1 MGKLAGKT
9 ALLTKRFQLM
19 QSNRRTFIKSL
30 SAASAVVAT
39 EGIARP
45 FGAPAY
51 IPNLMKVS
59 PNDKIRIATIG
70 MGIQGNFDTQAALR
84 SPDVELVAVADLYDG
99 RLEHAKTAFGKDKNL
114 FTTRDHREI
123 LARPDVDAVLVV
135 TPDHWHDHIT
145 IAALKA
151 GKHVYCEKPM
161 VQHLNEGKAVIDAW
175 KKSGKTMQVGSQRIS
190 SSAFQEA
197 KRLVQAGEIGTINYI
212 ESNND
217 RFNSIGAWNYSVPP
231 DASTQTVDWDRFLGD
246 APKHPFDAKRFFRW
260 RNYKDYGTGVAGDLF
275 IHLITGVHF
284 VTNTLG
290 PTRIYSS
297 GNLAY
302 WKDGRDVPDV
312 MTSVMDYPKTDQHD
326 AFQMVLRVNFANA
339 GKISNVTRIIGNEG
353 QIEFSEENLIMTKKK
368 LPAAPGYGGYDS
380 FFTFTEP
387 VQQEFV
393 KQYDALYPP
402 EMRKAEPVKEV
413 KFESPKNED
422 AHARHFA
429 DFFDNVRKGSQG
441 TIEDPVFGFRAAAPV
456 LASNESYFEQKIVH
470 WDPITMTQKDP
481 TPASKPSPKK
491 KPLMPGKSIAKKA

>member
-1 MGKLAGKT
+1 
-9 ALLTKRFQLM
+9 M

-30 SAASAVVAT
+30 SAASALAAT
-39 EGIARP
+39 EAITKP

-51 IPNLMKVS
+51 IPNLMKIS
-59 PNDKIRIATIG
+59 PNEKIRFATIG

-84 SPDVELVAVADLYDG
+84 NPDVELVGVADLYNG
-99 RLEHAKTAFGKDKNL
+99 RLEHAKTAYGKDKNL
-114 FTTRDHREI
+114 FATRDYREI
-123 LARPDVDAVLVV
+123 LARSDVDAVLVV

-190 SSAFQEA
+190 SAAFKEA
-197 KRLVQAGEIGTINYI
+197 KRLVDAGEIGQINYI

-217 RFNSIGAWNYSVPP
+217 RFNAIGAWQYSIPP
-231 DASTQTVDWDRFLGD
+231 DASTQTLDWDRFLGD
-246 APKHPFDAKRFFRW
+246 APKRPFDEKRFFRW

-284 VTNTLG
+284 VTSTMG

-302 WKDGRDVPDV
+302 WKDGRDVPDI
-312 MTSVMDYPKTDQHD
+312 MACIMDYPKTEQHE

-339 GKISNVTRIIGNEG
+339 GKINDVTRIIGNEG
-353 QIEFSEENLIMTKKK
+353 QIEFSENNLIMTKKK
-368 LPAAPGYGGYDS
+368 LPLAPGYGGYDS
-380 FFTFTEP
+380 YFTFTEP
-387 VQQEFV
+387 VQQEFA
-393 KQYDALYPP
+393 KKYDERYPP
-402 EMRKAEPVKEV
+402 ETRKSEPVKEV
-413 KFESPKNED
+413 KFEAPKND
-422 AHARHFA
+422 DPHMNHFA

-441 TIEDPVFGFRAAAPV
+441 TVEDPVFGFRAAAPV
-456 LASNESYFEQKIVH
+456 LACNESFFEQKVVH
-470 WDPITMTQKDP
+470 WDPVTMTQQHPDAKP
-481 TPASKPSPKK
+481 TTTSKK
-491 KPLMPGKSIAKKA
+491 KAIASAKSTSKKS

>member
-1 MGKLAGKT
+1 M
-9 ALLTKRFQLM
+9 
-19 QSNRRTFIKSL
+19 SSSRRTFIKTLS
-30 SAASAVVAT
+30 SAAALVTGQSMAK
-39 EGIARP
+39 P
-45 FGAPAY
+45 FVPQPFS
-51 IPNLMKVS
+51 IIRDLKKIS

-70 MGIQGNFDTQAALR
+70 MGIQGNYDTQAALR
-84 SPDVELVAVADLYDG
+84 NPDVELVAVADLYAG
-99 RLEHAKTAFGKDKNL
+99 RLERAKIAFNNPGL
-114 FTTRDHREI
+114 FVTRDFREI

-190 SSAFQEA
+190 SAAFQEA
-197 KRLVQAGEIGTINYI
+197 KRLVQAGDIGQINYI
-212 ESNND
+212 ESNSD
-217 RFNSIGAWNYSVPP
+217 RFNAIGAWNYSVPP
-231 DASTQTVDWDRFLGD
+231 DATPQTVDWDRFLGD
-246 APKHPFDAKRFFRW
+246 APKRPFDPIRFFRW
-260 RNYKDYGTGVAGDLF
+260 RNFKDYGTGVAGDLF
-275 IHLITGVHF
+275 VHLITGVHF

-302 WKDGRDVPDV
+302 WKEHRDVPDI
-312 MTSVMDYPKTDQHD
+312 MTSIMDYPKTDQHE

-353 QIEFSEENLIMTKKK
+353 TVEFSENNLILTKKK
-368 LPAAPGYGGYDS
+368 LPIAPGYGNYDS

-393 KQYDALYPP
+393 RQYDAKYPP
-402 EMRKAEPVKEV
+402 ETRTAEPVKEV
-413 KFESPKNED
+413 RFEAPKDDD
-422 AHARHFA
+422 AHAKHFG
-429 DFFDNVRKGSQG
+429 DFFTNVRNGSQG

-456 LASNESYFEQKIVH
+456 LACNESYFENKVVH
-470 WDPITMTQKDP
+470 WDPVTMTQKG
-481 TPASKPSPKK
+481 PATTAPAKK
-491 KPLMPGKSIAKKA
+491 KTPTKKPTTTKKPIAAVSKK

>member
-1 MGKLAGKT
+1 
-9 ALLTKRFQLM
+9 M

-30 SAASAVVAT
+30 SAASAVIAT
-39 EGIARP
+39 EAVAKP

-51 IPNLMKVS
+51 IPNLMKIS
-59 PNDKIRIATIG
+59 PNDKIRFATIG
-70 MGIQGNFDTQAALR
+70 MGIQGNYDTQAALR
-84 SPDVELVAVADLYDG
+84 NPDVELVAVADLYNG
-99 RLEHAKTAFGKDKNL
+99 RLEHAKTAYGKDKEL

-123 LARPDVDAVLVV
+123 LARPDIDAVLVV

-190 SSAFQEA
+190 SASFKEA
-197 KRLVQAGEIGTINYI
+197 KRLVEAGEIGQINYI

-217 RFNSIGAWNYSVPP
+217 RFNAIGAWQYSIPP
-231 DASTQTVDWDRFLGD
+231 DASTQTLDWDRFLGD
-246 APKHPFDAKRFFRW
+246 APKRPFDEKRFFRW

-284 VTNTLG
+284 VTNTMG

-302 WKDGRDVPDV
+302 WKDGRDVPDI
-312 MTSVMDYPKTDQHD
+312 MACIMDYPKTDQHE

-339 GKISNVTRIIGNEG
+339 GKINDVTRIIGNEG
-353 QIEFSEENLIMTKKK
+353 QIEFSENNLIMTKKK
-368 LPAAPGYGGYDS
+368 LPTAPGYGGYDS

-393 KQYDALYPP
+393 KRYDSLYPLDT
-402 EMRKAEPVKEV
+402 RKADPVKEV
-413 KFESPKNED
+413 RFEAPKNDD
-422 AHARHFA
+422 AHAKHFG

-441 TIEDPVFGFRAAAPV
+441 TVEDPVFGFRAAAPV
-456 LASNESYFEQKIVH
+456 LACNESFFEQKVVH
-470 WDPITMTQKDP
+470 WDPVTMTQKNP
-481 TPASKPSPKK
+481 AASTPSTKK
-491 KPLMPGKSIAKKA
+491 KPVASAKTSTKKS

>member
-1 MGKLAGKT
+1 MKA
-9 ALLTKRFQLM
+9 
-19 QSNRRTFIKSL
+19 NRRTFLQTL
-30 SAASAVVAT
+30 SAASALAAT
-39 EGIARP
+39 QSLASPLG
-45 FGAPAY
+45 FNY
-51 IPNLMKVS
+51 IPNLKRIS

-70 MGIQGNFDTQAALR
+70 MGIQGNFDTMAALR

-99 RLEHAKTAFGKDKNL
+99 RLEHAKTAFGKDKAL
-114 FTTRDHREI
+114 FATRDYREV
-123 LARPDVDAVLVV
+123 LARTDVDAVLVV

-161 VQHLNEGKAVIDAW
+161 VQHINEGKAVIDAW

-190 SSAFQEA
+190 SASFQEA
-197 KRLVQAGEIGTINYI
+197 KRMVQAGDIGAINYI

-217 RFNSIGAWNYSVPP
+217 RFNAIGAWNYSVPP
-231 DASTQTVDWDRFLGD
+231 DASLTTLDWDRFLGD
-246 APKHPFDAKRFFRW
+246 APKRPFDANRFFRW

-275 IHLITGVHF
+275 VHLITGVHF

-302 WKDGRDVPDV
+302 WKEGRDVPDV
-312 MTSVMDYPKTDQHD
+312 MTSVMDYPKTEQHE

-353 QIEFSEENLIMTKKK
+353 QIEFSEDNLILTKKK
-368 LPAAPGYGGYDS
+368 LPQAPGYGNYDS

-393 KQYDALYPP
+393 KQYDAKYPP
-402 EMRKAEPVKEV
+402 ETRTAEPAKEV
-413 KFESPKNED
+413 RFDAPKDDD
-422 AHARHFA
+422 AHGKHFA
-429 DFFDNVRKGSQG
+429 DFFKNVREGSQG

-456 LASNESYFEQKIVH
+456 LACNKSYFEQKVVH
-470 WDPITMTQKDP
+470 WDPVTMTERN
-481 TPASKPSPKK
+481 PATTGAKTAKKPVAAKSKPT
-491 KPLMPGKSIAKKA
+491 LKS